1 MLTEWVYA
9 MSTEKSTDRII
20 NKSGI
25 YQVNPDKLAREK
37 ESNMILDMDTIQ
49 FESRVEI
56 GTIIKAL
63 EEWQQSHQADDT
75 VQELIDKLDAMSM
88 SW

>member
-1 MLTEWVYA
+1 MT
-9 MSTEKSTDRII
+9 
-20 NKSGI
+20 
-25 YQVNPDKLAREK
+25 ARK
-37 ESNMILDMDTIQ
+37 ENSMILDMDTIQ
-49 FESRVEI
+49 FESRAEI

-63 EEWQQSHQADDT
+63 EEWQESHKSHKADDT